1 MYSRASGPKN
11 SFSFGIKRRVSP
23 VGNEVRLLFCAM
35 AVAKN
40 QPHQQQQQQQQ
51 QGKQHAPTKA
61 ANAGEANAT
70 TNLWETMLR
79 DAMRKTRL
87 PSATLVFVGPPG
99 CGKSSLLD
107 TFLEGSASAHN
118 PSGSGAAAAALTSAV
133 VAPSSEKGAEG
144 GGGGSGS
151 GSGSGSPGG
160 GGGGSGVGGA
170 AGAGVG
176 AGGGG
181 GGGGG
186 DPIAGQAF
194 HPVLSYAYLDATD
207 PAEQGAERDDSPPRV
222 SVWSCSELEFEPLL
236 ETVLRPEE
244 LSNTAVVVAV
254 DLSRPWEVMDS
265 VEKVRRALRAPATAA
280 VVGGCCKVG
289 GTGRDLKRSSMSFV
303 CGACNRSQPRV
314 CFLGSVTQTQRFNG
328 RPCMR

>member
-1 MYSRASGPKN
+1 MSSRACEPKLIFEFD
-11 SFSFGIKRRVSP
+11 STLRGSL
-23 VGNEVRLLFCAM
+23 VGDAPRSSLAVFLFCAM

-40 QPHQQQQQQQQ
+40 PPTAAAA
-51 QGKQHAPTKA
+51 APTKPPA
-61 ANAGEANAT
+61 AGVAGAT

-87 PSATLVFVGPPG
+87 PSSTLVFVGPKG

-107 TFLEGSASAHN
+107 TFLEGSASANN
-118 PSGSGAAAAALTSAV
+118 PSGGAAAAAV
-133 VAPSSEKGAEG
+133 VASSSEKGAEG
-144 GGGGSGS
+144 AGGGSSSSSAGGGGA
-151 GSGSGSPGG
+151 
-160 GGGGSGVGGA
+160 GGA
-170 AGAGVG
+170 AVG

-181 GGGGG
+181 GGG
-186 DPIAGQAF
+186 DPTAGQAF

-244 LSNTAVVVAV
+244 LSNMAVVVAV

-265 VEKVRRALRAPATAA
+265 VEKVR
-280 VVGGCCKVG
+280 
-289 GTGRDLKRSSMSFV
+289 
-303 CGACNRSQPRV
+303 
-314 CFLGSVTQTQRFNG
+314 
-328 RPCMR
+328 

>member
-1 MYSRASGPKN
+1 
-11 SFSFGIKRRVSP
+11 
-23 VGNEVRLLFCAM
+23 M

-40 QPHQQQQQQQQ
+40 QPAAAAA
-51 QGKQHAPTKA
+51 APTKA
-61 ANAGEANAT
+61 PAAGAAGAT

-87 PSATLVFVGPPG
+87 PPSTLVFVGPKG

-107 TFLEGSASAHN
+107 TFLEGSASASN
-118 PSGSGAAAAALTSAV
+118 PSGGAAAAAV
-133 VAPSSEKGAEG
+133 VAPSSEKGAD
-144 GGGGSGS
+144 
-151 GSGSGSPGG
+151 
-160 GGGGSGVGGA
+160 
-170 AGAGVG
+170 G

-181 GGGGG
+181 STGSTGGGGAGGAAVGGGGGVGGGG

-254 DLSRPWEVMDS
+254 DLSRPWEVMDA
-265 VEKVRRALRAPATAA
+265 VEKVR
-280 VVGGCCKVG
+280 
-289 GTGRDLKRSSMSFV
+289 
-303 CGACNRSQPRV
+303 
-314 CFLGSVTQTQRFNG
+314 
-328 RPCMR
+328 